1 MHYIRKVRVASPGTR
16 NEHIT
21 HVQHSENTYGPALTT
36 AAKETVVSSIESGQ
50 TYRSHNDGTGAEAA
64 VTVRISTAGQKYI
77 ATVADGT
84 ETNNLLAL
92 PRF

>member
-1 MHYIRKVRVASPGTR
+1 MRYIRKVRVASPGTR

-21 HVQHSENTYGPALTT
+21 HVQYSENAYGALTT
-36 AAKETVVSSIESGQ
+36 AARETVVSSIENGQ
-50 TYRSHNDGTGAEAA
+50 TYRSHNDATGAEAA
-64 VTVRISTAGQKYI
+64 VAVRISTTRQKYI

>member
-1 MHYIRKVRVASPGTR
+1 MRYIRKVQVEAPGTR

-21 HVQHSENTYGPALTT
+21 HIQYSETTYGVLSTVTRET
-36 AAKETVVSSIESGQ
+36 AVAAIETGWN
-50 TYRSHNDGTGAEAA
+50 YRTHNDATGAEAP
-64 VTVRISTAGQKYI
+64 VIVRTSQYGRKYI

-84 ETNNLLAL
+84 ETNNLLGL

>member
-1 MHYIRKVRVASPGTR
+1 MDSPGTR

-21 HVQHSENTYGPALTT
+21 HVQYSESVYGTFTT
-36 AAKETVVSSIESGQ
+36 AAKETVVGSIESGQ
-50 TYRSHNDGTGAEAA
+50 TYRSHNDATLAEATV
-64 VTVRISTAGQKYI
+64 VTRIGPALRKYI

>member
-1 MHYIRKVRVASPGTR
+1 MRYIRRVRVESPGTR

-21 HVQHSENTYGPALTT
+21 HVQYSETTSGTLNTATRESVV
-36 AAKETVVSSIESGQ
+36 AAIERGTSH
-50 TYRSHNDGTGAEAA
+50 RSHNDSTGGEAP
-64 VTVRISTAGQKYI
+64 VVVRVSAARRKYI